1 MRQKRTSRHKLVS
14 TQLMHLHTVG
24 EPLLRDFDGIAEAE
38 EYATELCRKG
48 HVLEADIGWDGIKQ
62 GQKS

>member
-38 EYATELCRKG
+38 ELAADHIRRG
-48 HVLEADIGWDGIKQ
+48 HLYEADIGCDGIKQ